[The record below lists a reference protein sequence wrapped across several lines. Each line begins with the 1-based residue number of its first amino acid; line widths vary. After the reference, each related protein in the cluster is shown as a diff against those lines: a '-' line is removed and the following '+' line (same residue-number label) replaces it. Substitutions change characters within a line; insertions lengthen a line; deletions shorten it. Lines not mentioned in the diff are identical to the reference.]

1 MRIPDA
7 GPRQPLTRQQDELR
21 LRGLRALARLIAR
34 AHLAA
39 GADAGGGASRKGA
52 RPGPQPE
59 PPREEDGH
67 AR

>member
-1 MRIPDA
+1 MRTPDA
-7 GPRQPLTRQQDELR
+7 GPRQPLSRQQDELR

-39 GADAGGGASRKGA
+39 MHDGAASRTSA
-52 RPGPQPE
+52 NPGPQTE

-67 AR
+67 AQ